1 MLELGRLNFYFYM
14 EFEMDY
20 DGTTVQLNNTNI
32 NVTFFPKIKLFVM
45 AQQQPII
52 YGDESFDLIFKI
64 RDDS

>member
-1 MLELGRLNFYFYM
+1 
-14 EFEMDY
+14 MDY